1 MRRRQYL
8 TVTAL
13 TISAALLA
21 TACSS
26 SKNDNA
32 GGGAGSTTSAGS
44 SGPSTAPAG
53 GTIKVGVL
61 TDSTGV
67 AASGFQ
73 TTEIGIK
80 AYLSSVNAAGGVNG
94 QKVSYVMADSQSTPA
109 GALTAVQKLV
119 QTDKVFAMINVS
131 SDYYGAQAYA
141 LKVGLPVIG
150 GSFDGPEW
158 SDPKNTNLFAAQGVS
173 DVNSVYASLGQ
184 YFKAQG
190 VTSCGAVGYSSSPS
204 AQKAATGG
212 LKSCEAQGLKG
223 GYVTQVAFGS
233 TDVGPIALAMKAA
246 GVDGVYMPVVPN
258 TGFALAGALRQV
270 GVIPKSFLLATGY
283 GSDLLASSA
292 AVTAAQGFD
301 FLSSLEPVE
310 MNTPAT
316 QVMVKN
322 LASVGFTQTPT
333 FAIQTA
339 YAAMAGF
346 IHGLKVAGAN
356 PTRES
361 YMKALRGVNDFD
373 VDGLMDPV
381 KVDFSN
387 YSPDRTCQWIVKLQG
402 KKFVPQ
408 PNIPYCGNKLP
419 GVKP

>member
-1 MRRRQYL
+1 MRRRRYVA
-8 TVTAL
+8 VTAI
-13 TISAALLA
+13 TIGVGLLA
-21 TACSS
+21 GACSS
-26 SKNDNA
+26 SGKSTGTDNA
-32 GGGAGSTTSAGS
+32 ATATTSASQAAG
-44 SGPSTAPAG
+44 AP
-53 GTIKVGVL
+53 IKIGVL

-80 AYLSSVNAAGGVNG
+80 AYANSVNAAGGVNG
-94 QKVSYVMADSQSTPA
+94 QKITYVMADSQSTPA

-131 SDYYGAQAYA
+131 SDFYGAETYA
-141 LKVGLPVIG
+141 LKQGLPVIG

-173 DVNSVYASLGQ
+173 DVNAVYSNLGQ

-190 VTSCGAVGYSSSPS
+190 VTSCGSVGYASSPS
-204 AQKAATGG
+204 AQKAATGA

-223 GYVTQVAFGS
+223 GYVSQVTFGS

-270 GVIPKSFLLATGY
+270 GVQPKSFLLATGY

-301 FLSSLEPVE
+301 FSSSLEPVE

-322 LASVGFTQTPT
+322 LAAVGFTQTPT

-346 IHGLKVAGAN
+346 VHGLKVAGAN
-356 PTRES
+356 PTQAS
-361 YMKALRGVNDFD
+361 YMKALRGVTDFD
-373 VDGLMDPV
+373 VDGLMDPI
-381 KVDFSN
+381 KVNFSN
-387 YSPDRTCQWIVKLQG
+387 YSPDETCSWIVKLQG

-408 PNIPYCGNKLP
+408 PKIPYCGNKLQ

>member
-1 MRRRQYL
+1 MFAKRQYL
-8 TVTAL
+8 AVAAT
-13 TISAALLA
+13 TIAVAVIA
-21 TACSS
+21 TGCSS
-26 SKNDNA
+26 SKDTKTTGA
-32 GGGAGSTTSAGS
+32 ATTTGSTGSVGGGTVK
-44 SGPSTAPAG
+44 
-53 GTIKVGVL
+53 IGVL

-80 AYLSSVNAAGGVNG
+80 AYVNSINAAGGING
-94 QKVSYVMADSQSTPA
+94 QKLSYVMADSQSTPA

-131 SDYYGAQAYA
+131 SDFYGAEAYA
-141 LKVGLPVIG
+141 LKQGLPVVG

-158 SDPKNTNLFAAQGVS
+158 SDPTNTNLFAAQGVA
-173 DVNSVYASLGQ
+173 DVNAVNSALGQ

-190 VTSCGAVGYSSSPS
+190 VTSCGSVGYSSSPS
-204 AQKAATGG
+204 SQKAATGG
-212 LKSCEAQGLKG
+212 LKSCAAAGLKG
-223 GYVTQVAFGS
+223 GYVSQVAFGS
-233 TDVGPIALAMKAA
+233 TDVGPIALAMKTA

-270 GVIPKSFLLATGY
+270 GVQPKSFLLATGY
-283 GSDLLASSA
+283 GSDLLGSSA
-292 AVTAAQGFD
+292 AVAAAQGFD
-301 FLSSLEPVE
+301 FSSSLEPVE

-322 LASVGFTQTPT
+322 LAAVGFTQTPT

-346 IHGLKVAGAN
+346 VHGLKAAGTN
-356 PTRES
+356 PTRAS
-361 YMKALRGVNDFD
+361 FMTALRAVTDFD
-373 VDGLMDPV
+373 VDGLMSPL
-381 KVDFSN
+381 KVNFSN
-387 YSPDRTCQWIVKLQG
+387 YSPDQTCLWVVKLQG

-408 PNIPYCGNKLP
+408 PKIPYCGQKLA